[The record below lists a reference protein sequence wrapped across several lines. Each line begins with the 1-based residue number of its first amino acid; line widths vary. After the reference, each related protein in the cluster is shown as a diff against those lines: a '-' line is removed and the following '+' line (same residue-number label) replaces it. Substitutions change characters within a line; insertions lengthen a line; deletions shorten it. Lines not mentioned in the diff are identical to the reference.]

1 MRSLQLRDAL
11 LLRRLSAGRWFTYWW
26 CVSVLWPLFS
36 TSSRLPH
43 CELWEMNFNLCLM
56 VCVFRMIN
64 GMKKLLFIYL
74 EALWALRWLKS
85 ILAGRWW
92 RNSSFRWLQNKE
104 VKCFNNLAFR
114 CVCVCVRTCW
124 QVCLCP
130 ANSLSTFRP
139 YLEACRRQRCPGWSE
154 PDRCLGPCEGYWHKH
169 ANRVWA
175 LILLYVCV
183 CFSFM
188 LS

>member
-11 LLRRLSAGRWFTYWW
+11 LLQRLSAGRWFTYWW

-36 TSSRLPH
+36 TSSWLPH

-64 GMKKLLFIYL
+64 GMKKQLFIYL

-85 ILAGRWW
+85 NGDATAPSDGYKTRKWNALTIWHLGVC
-92 RNSSFRWLQNKE
+92 L
-104 VKCFNNLAFR
+104 
-114 CVCVCVRTCW
+114 CVCVCTCW

-130 ANSLSTFRP
+130 ADSLSTFRP
-139 YLEACRRQRCPGWSE
+139 YLEACRRQQCPGWSE

-175 LILLYVCV
+175 LILLYVCL
-183 CFSFM
+183 F
-188 LS
+188 